1 MDKDLNYYDLTIKY
15 LLLALPILLISG
27 PLLPEIAIGII
38 FFFLIKKFLKKLNFK
53 KNTLFMVFYFFIYL

>member
-38 FFFLIKKFLKKLNFK
+38 FFFIIKKFLKKLNFK